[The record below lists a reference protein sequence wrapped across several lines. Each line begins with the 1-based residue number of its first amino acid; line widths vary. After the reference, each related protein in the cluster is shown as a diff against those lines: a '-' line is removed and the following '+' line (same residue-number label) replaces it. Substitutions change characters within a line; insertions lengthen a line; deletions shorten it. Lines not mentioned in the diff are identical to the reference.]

1 MKTEKQLFGE
11 MVPAFRKA
19 IIDRLAEVAKA
30 NGGKLA
36 PSTETL
42 LAAAFPAFQEVCE
55 SLVDADEQGQ
65 AIQPP
70 VGPMLA
76 VAVWEAVL
84 KTNESAFRQH
94 MIRLEKAKELP
105 FSIAPAA
112 TSAKGIAAGYL
123 AG

>member
-11 MVPAFRKA
+11 MVPAFRAA
-19 IIDRLAEVAKA
+19 IVDQLALVAKA
-30 NGGKLA
+30 NGGKLS
-36 PSTETL
+36 PGVEPL

-55 SLVDADEQGQ
+55 SLVDTGVDGQ
-65 AIQPP
+65 AFQPE

-84 KTNESAFRQH
+84 KVNESAFRQH
-94 MIRLEKAKELP
+94 LMRMEKAKELP
-105 FSIAPAA
+105 FSLAPAA

-123 AG
+123 QG